1 MRKIKILLFY
11 YLVLY
16 FVYVVMCDVPVS
28 VPLWKWYFPIKLIL
42 LMLAYVW
49 MNIHVEFK
57 KMLEQKYIISKNQ
70 LELMKR
76 RFIFSN
82 TIRFI
87 LFTILGV
94 FVFPWIVSVIKLK
107 YKVDLFFILLN
118 WDFISALYLM
128 VTSWLNF
135 KCEKWCGLEC

>member
-16 FVYVVMCDVPVS
+16 FVYVVICDVPVS

-57 KMLEQKYIISKNQ
+57 KMLEQKYMINKDQ
-70 LELMKR
+70 LELIKH
-76 RFIFSN
+76 RFIFGN

-87 LFTILGV
+87 LFTILSV

-118 WDFISALYLM
+118 WDFISASYLM
-128 VTSWLNF
+128 VTIF
-135 KCEKWCGLEC
+135 

>member
-16 FVYVVMCDVPVS
+16 FVYVVICDVPIS

-57 KMLEQKYIISKNQ
+57 KMLEQKYIISKDQ

-118 WDFISALYLM
+118 WDFISASYLM
-128 VTSWLNF
+128 VTIF
-135 KCEKWCGLEC
+135 

>member
-16 FVYVVMCDVPVS
+16 FVYVVICDVPVS

-57 KMLEQKYIISKNQ
+57 KMLEQKYMINKDQ
-70 LELMKR
+70 LELIKH
-76 RFIFSN
+76 RFIFGN

-87 LFTILGV
+87 LFTILSV

-107 YKVDLFFILLN
+107 YKVDLFFILFY
-118 WDFISALYLM
+118 WIEILYPRHIW
-128 VTSWLNF
+128 WLRYFSNY
-135 KCEKWCGLEC
+135 W